1 MLNYMKR
8 YWWMGIA
15 AALFMVLEVSADLY
29 QPGVMAVIVDDGILG
44 GTGGS
49 PDIALIRREGLKMIL
64 VVALGGISGVLCG
77 LFANLCCQNYANDL
91 RKASFRR
98 IMHFSFAQTDTFSTG
113 SLITRVTN
121 DITQIQNFVMQF
133 MRGAVRC
140 LMYSVVGSWCLL
152 SLDLSFRTVVWIAI
166 PMILVFTAL
175 IIIRTS
181 PMFAVLQAKLDHMNS
196 VIKENVNGIR
206 VVRAFVQENREKKRF
221 EDANQSLVDTQ
232 MKVLVLIS
240 WLRPVMNIIINLAI
254 VAILWIGAGRA
265 RAGAM
270 QPGTIMAA
278 VTYMSQILN
287 GMMML
292 AMIFQTLS
300 RGIASSRRIG
310 EILKTEPVIQ
320 DGGAKAQEQQTN
332 SSVVPEPPVAG
343 TVSFRG
349 VSFSYPGVRARV
361 LHDINLDIRA
371 GETLAIVGAT
381 GCGKST
387 LASLIPRFYDA
398 TEGSVLVDG
407 RDVRQ
412 YSLKELRDKVTVV
425 LQKSELFSTT
435 IRDNIAIGRPGAS
448 AEEIRAAAVT
458 AQADDFIMQQPDGY
472 DTAVAE
478 GGMSLSGGQR
488 QRIAIARALLRRSKI
503 LIMDDSTSALD
514 LETEAALNRA
524 LSAQHDR
531 MTRIIIAQ
539 RIASVRHADRIAVLD
554 KGTILALGTHDQ
566 LYESCPVYRDICD
579 SQLGQGGMTA

>member
-1 MLNYMKR
+1 MLRYMKK
-8 YWWMGIA
+8 YWWMGVVA
-15 AALFMVLEVSADLY
+15 AMFMVLEVSADLY

-44 GTGGS
+44 GAGGS
-49 PDIALIRREGLKMIL
+49 PDIALIEREGLKMIL
-64 VVALGGISGVLCG
+64 VVVLGGFSGVMCG
-77 LFANLCCQNYANDL
+77 LFANLCGQHFAGDV
-91 RKASFRR
+91 RKASFRK
-98 IMHFSFAQTDTFSTG
+98 IMHFSFSQTDTYSTG
-113 SLITRVTN
+113 SLITRLTN

-133 MRGAVRC
+133 MRGVVRC
-140 LMYSVVGSWCLL
+140 LMYSIVGSWCLL
-152 SLDLSFRTVVWIAI
+152 SLDISFRTVVWIAI
-166 PMILVFTAL
+166 PMILVITGL
-175 IIIRTS
+175 IILRTS
-181 PMFAVLQAKLDHMNS
+181 PMFSVLQAKLDHLNS
-196 VIKENVNGIR
+196 VIEENVNGIR
-206 VVRAFVQENREKKRF
+206 VVRAFVQEDREKKRF

-240 WLRPVMNIIINLAI
+240 WLRPLMNIIINLAI

-265 RAGAM
+265 RAGSM

-300 RGIASSRRIG
+300 RGIASWRRVS
-310 EILKTEPVIQ
+310 EVLQTEPVIQ
-320 DGGAKAQEQQTN
+320 DGEEAE
-332 SSVVPEPPVAG
+332 EPAEVG
-343 TVSFRG
+343 TISFRDVSFA
-349 VSFSYPGVRARV
+349 YPGIHTKV
-361 LHDINLDIRA
+361 LHGINLDIHS

-398 TEGSVLVDG
+398 TEGTVLVDG
-407 RDVRQ
+407 RDVKSYPLQ
-412 YSLKELRDKVTVV
+412 ELRNKVTVV

-435 IRDNIAIGRPGAS
+435 IRDNIAIGKSGATD
-448 AEEIRAAAVT
+448 EEIRAAAVT
-458 AQADDFIMQQPDGY
+458 AQADGFIMQQPGGY

-488 QRIAIARALLRRSKI
+488 QRIAIARALLRKSEI

-524 LSAQHDR
+524 LAERPGQ

-554 KGTILALGTHDQ
+554 KGAVLACGTHDE

>member
-1 MLNYMKR
+1 
-8 YWWMGIA
+8 
-15 AALFMVLEVSADLY
+15 
-29 QPGVMAVIVDDGILG
+29 
-44 GTGGS
+44 
-49 PDIALIRREGLKMIL
+49 
-64 VVALGGISGVLCG
+64 
-77 LFANLCCQNYANDL
+77 
-91 RKASFRR
+91 
-98 IMHFSFAQTDTFSTG
+98 
-113 SLITRVTN
+113 
-121 DITQIQNFVMQF
+121 
-133 MRGAVRC
+133 
-140 LMYSVVGSWCLL
+140 
-152 SLDLSFRTVVWIAI
+152 
-166 PMILVFTAL
+166 
-175 IIIRTS
+175 
-181 PMFAVLQAKLDHMNS
+181 
-196 VIKENVNGIR
+196 
-206 VVRAFVQENREKKRF
+206 
-221 EDANQSLVDTQ
+221 
-232 MKVLVLIS
+232 
-240 WLRPVMNIIINLAI
+240 
-254 VAILWIGAGRA
+254 
-265 RAGAM
+265 M

-488 QRIAIARALLRRSKI
+488 QRIAIARALLRRSEI